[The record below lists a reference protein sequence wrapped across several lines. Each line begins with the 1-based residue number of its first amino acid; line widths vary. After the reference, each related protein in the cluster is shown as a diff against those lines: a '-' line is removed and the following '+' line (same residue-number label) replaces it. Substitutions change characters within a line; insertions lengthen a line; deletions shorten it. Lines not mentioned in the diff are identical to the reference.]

1 MVARRVVFVVNPKAG
16 RRAGVELAFR
26 FATAR
31 RALGESCEV
40 QPTEFGGHA
49 IEIAQRVEADVL
61 VVIGGDGTLRE
72 VAAGL
77 GARRAEVPVVFI
89 PSGHGNVVAREFG
102 IALDDPDAALRALDG
117 SRERRLDVGIAN
129 GHPFLAMVGVGFD
142 VLATRF
148 VDRARRTTI
157 GRRLYDA
164 PRGGDFLYGIGGA
177 MGLFRILPTR
187 FSSKVDGADFTRR
200 SPTITVC
207 NTRTYAKGWAIAPGA
222 IPDDGLLDLTALRFC
237 FAPLQLLALLYAR
250 ARRRMPGFLAQHAR
264 GRHIAITSSRPF
276 SWQLDGDPMEEVPA
290 LEIGIAPPQL
300 RVLLPDGS
308 GVRQPPK

>member
-31 RALGESCEV
+31 RTLGETCEI
-40 QPTEFGGHA
+40 QPTEFAGHA
-49 IEIAQRVEADVL
+49 IEISQRVEADVV

-77 GARRAEVPVVFI
+77 GARRAELPVVFI

-102 IALDDPDAALRALDG
+102 IPLDDPDAALRALDG
-117 SRERRLDVGIAN
+117 LRERRLDVGIAN

-142 VLATRF
+142 VIATRF
-148 VDRARRTTI
+148 VDRARRSTI

-164 PRGGDFLYGIGGA
+164 PLGGDLLYGIGGCL
-177 MGLFRILPTR
+177 GLLRFVPTR
-187 FSSKVDGADFTRR
+187 FACELDGVPFTTR

-207 NTRTYAKGWAIAPGA
+207 NTRTYAKGWAMAPGA
-222 IPDDGLLDLTALRFC
+222 VPNDGWFDVTAQRFC
-237 FAPLQLLALLYAR
+237 FAPFQLAALLCAK
-250 ARRRMPGFLAQHAR
+250 RRGRMPDFLARHGR
-264 GRHIAITSSRPF
+264 GRRITITAARPF
-276 SWQLDGDPMEEVPA
+276 GWQLDGDPMEETSS
-290 LEIGIAPPQL
+290 LELTFDRPPL
-300 RVLLPDGS
+300 RLAIP
-308 GVRQPPK
+308 